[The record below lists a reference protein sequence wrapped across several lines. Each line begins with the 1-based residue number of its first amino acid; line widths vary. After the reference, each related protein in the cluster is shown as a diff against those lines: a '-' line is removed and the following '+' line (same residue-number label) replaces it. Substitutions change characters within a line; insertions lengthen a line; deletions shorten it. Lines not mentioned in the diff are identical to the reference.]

1 MVLVGRW
8 VDESGGLVV
17 VVSLI
22 ISAILSSPWV
32 LGTPGLGASPSDLTP
47 KRANLLGPL

>member
-1 MVLVGRW
+1 MNQ
-8 VDESGGLVV
+8 VDWSWFL
-17 VVSLI
+17 SLT